1 MEVPP
6 WGGPI
11 QEYTIWRNMV
21 ELRGFEGLKCTQ
33 HAATVTAGV
42 LSSKIYHLSATGET
56 ASMHVTPCVNN

>member
-1 MEVPP
+1 
-6 WGGPI
+6 
-11 QEYTIWRNMV
+11 MV